1 MIIIIIHHHYHHSEK
16 DGHSGQVT
24 VGGLRCCDPE
34 SMLVFYFVLL
44 GFIKRQKLKPVSA
57 KIQVFAILGL

>member
-16 DGHSGQVT
+16 DGHCGQVT
-24 VGGLRCCDPE
+24 VGGLR